1 MQRLPVPLMEPP
13 FIQANTSGRLH
24 DAREPSISVLDRGF
38 LYGDSV
44 YEVWRTY
51 DGAIFAFDEHWQR
64 LERSARAL
72 QLALP
77 VGREALAAELVRT
90 AAAYVECSGHVG
102 PIYIRAQC
110 TRGAG
115 GIGLDTTLAE
125 NPTYVLIAQR
135 LRALP
140 VEKLRTGLVLS
151 VARTLRRNPR
161 EALDPEWKTGN
172 SLNTLLCLREAR
184 SRGADEVLILNLA
197 GQLTEAATANIFFVR
212 RNTIVTPPL
221 SSGLLGGIT
230 RALLLE
236 RIAARIG
243 ATAIEEVIAPADL
256 RYFDSCFLA
265 STINDL
271 VPVAAIDA
279 QCYPVDELQ
288 LVWKLKAAFQN
299 YASEYAIAHP
309 QLRVDTEDPTV
320 AAGAA

>member
-1 MQRLPVPLMEPP
+1 MQRLPVPLMEPH

-24 DAREPSISVLDRGF
+24 DAREPSVSVLDRGF

-72 QLALP
+72 LLP
-77 VGREALAAELVRT
+77 LPLGRAELAAELVRT
-90 AAAYVECSGHVG
+90 AAAYVDRSGHVG
-102 PIYIRAQC
+102 PLYIRVQC
-110 TRGAG
+110 SRGTG
-115 GIGLDTTLAE
+115 GIGLDIALAE

-140 VEKLRTGLVLS
+140 VEKLRTGLTLS

-184 SRGADEVLILNLA
+184 SRGADEALILNLA
-197 GQLTEAATANIFFVR
+197 GHLTEAATANVFFVR

-221 SSGLLGGIT
+221 SCGLLGGIT

-243 ATAIEEVIAPADL
+243 ATAIEEAITPADL
-256 RYFDSCFLA
+256 RFFDSCFLA
-265 STINDL
+265 STVNDL

-279 QCYPVDELQ
+279 QAYPVDELQ

-309 QLRVDTEDPTV
+309 QLRVRTEETTV